1 MKDDAERLADYLQD
15 RVGESLRGVGYHTP
29 DTHDVAYIREDV
41 ASVYPTERLERFIDV
56 LRSVGTTLNRLDEM
70 GRPHASMHRLDE
82 GLIIQFYR
90 GNDQVIYVALDA
102 DVGRNF
108 TRFIDDCQNVME

>member
-1 MKDDAERLADYLQD
+1 MKNDTRRLAEYLQD

-29 DTHDVAYIREDV
+29 DEHDVAYIRDDV
-41 ASVYPTERLERFIDV
+41 ASIYPPERLDRFIDV
-56 LRSVGTTLNRLDEM
+56 LRSVGTNLDRLDEM

-90 GNDQVIYVALDA
+90 GNDQVIFVALDA

-108 TRFIDDCQNVME
+108 TKFIDDCQNVFE